1 MIAVYN
7 LRVLT
12 PFGHWGIFE
21 LRSIDVFWD
30 QTLEEKNEWI
40 IFRLNRI
47 QINKSRSNRAWLLN

>member
-7 LRVLT
+7 LGVLT

-30 QTLEEKNEWI
+30 QTLEEKNE
-40 IFRLNRI
+40 
-47 QINKSRSNRAWLLN
+47 